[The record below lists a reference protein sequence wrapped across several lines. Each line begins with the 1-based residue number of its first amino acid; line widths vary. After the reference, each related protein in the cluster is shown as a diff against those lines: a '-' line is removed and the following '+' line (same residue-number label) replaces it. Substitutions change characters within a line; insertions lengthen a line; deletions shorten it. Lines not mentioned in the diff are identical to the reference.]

1 MGRHILMPLIL
12 LLEVGCFEDTDLSPS
27 SAATSGDTGSSTSS
41 SGGTAST
48 TIDASTDTSAGATS
62 DEPSATAGTSLTD
75 PGSSGTSDGSSST
88 GANTQTS
95 AETLDTTTSTSTS
108 ESSTSMVPDLPAPI
122 LLPVYALCFYDS
134 ECESGW
140 CLAPDNKTRGVCSVE
155 CVQRGANSPDCPA
168 PPPTGVETFCLD
180 DLANGAL
187 GCVLNCSGGLVCP
200 DDLVCA
206 DETFNGNVILGV
218 CL

>member
-1 MGRHILMPLIL
+1 MPLLL

-62 DEPSATAGTSLTD
+62 DEPSAAAGTSLTD

-88 GANTQTS
+88 GTNTQTS
-95 AETLDTTTSTSTS
+95 AETLDTTTSTS
-108 ESSTSMVPDLPAPI
+108 EPSTSMVSDLPAPM
-122 LLPVYALCFYDS
+122 LLPVYALCFDDS

-140 CLAPDNKTRGVCSVE
+140 CLAPDNKTRGTCSVGCSE
-155 CVQRGANSPDCPA
+155 RGTNSPDCPD
-168 PPPTGVETFCLD
+168 PPVTGAANFCLD

-187 GCVLNCSGGLVCP
+187 GCVLNCSDGFVCP

-206 DETFNGNVILGV
+206 DEIFNGNIVIGI